1 MRKLPALF
9 LGRFE
14 RINTNENNI
23 EWDLS
28 MLNKVQASCVIWM
41 KTPEVINF
49 ILVSLLLI
57 LYRFHT
63 LFTHLLWT
71 SKYRLGSY
79 LYNYKCIWQV
89 PLTSLTMH
97 EHVFIKLKCTFNRSS
112 HSEVLCKKVFLK
124 MSQNSQKHICARV
137 SFLIKL
143 QTSCLQLYWKKRLWH
158 RCFPVNFA
166 NFLEHS
172 FLIKHIRW
180 LLLFQSWPTWRIVFQ
195 VLIFLKIQEESL

>member
-1 MRKLPALF
+1 
-9 LGRFE
+9 
-14 RINTNENNI
+14 
-23 EWDLS
+23 
-28 MLNKVQASCVIWM
+28 M

-49 ILVSLLLI
+49 ILVSLLI

-71 SKYRLGSY
+71 SKYRHGSY
-79 LYNYKCIWQV
+79 LYNYKCTWQV

-112 HSEVLCKKVFLK
+112 RSEVFCKKVLLK

-166 NFLEHS
+166 KFLRTTILQNTS
-172 FLIKHIRW
+172 GR
-180 LLLFQSWPTWRIVFQ
+180 LLLDHRFFLSKP
-195 VLIFLKIQEESL
+195 VLSLLSLLQCLCCLIYHFESHCKWIHV